1 MEETVVT
8 LEKAYDMASVEN
20 AYRQYSAE
28 CDCGMAL
35 VLARINNIQK
45 QLDILPE
52 RNPIAYIES
61 RVKTFGSVARKCYR
75 RGFVKEGEALTIDV
89 IKEHVRDIAGIRVTT
104 TFKDDVIRI
113 CDEITHQPGINVV
126 EKKNYIDNP
135 KPNGYSSF
143 HLQIQVEIY
152 SSAEQQS
159 KLVPV
164 EIQIRDRAQDL
175 WATIEHI
182 VAYKNQN
189 KSPEAEK
196 LFKRIADT
204 LDSFDQ
210 LAIELRD
217 YQPESTSA
225 KKSEKPSDKKT
236 NKIFQPKPT

>member
-159 KLVPV
+159 KLVPG
-164 EIQIRDRAQDL
+164 EIQIRDLAQDL
-175 WATIEHI
+175 WAP
-182 VAYKNQN
+182 N